1 MLFPPCKGCAACS
14 KKIEDMLYRIPN
26 HGYDLENSSEEEFS
40 GGMGEEI
47 PPGEH
52 LPGLKK

>member
-1 MLFPPCKGCAACS
+1 MFFPPCKGCAACS